1 VKVLERRDNGT
12 ARAVIL
18 EGREHEMAEQFEA
31 VLDMG
36 HGIIAAANIVT
47 NNGQDCS
54 PEFYNWLTK

>member
-1 VKVLERRDNGT
+1 
-12 ARAVIL
+12 
-18 EGREHEMAEQFEA
+18 MAEQFEA